1 MQEAKEKAKGYK
13 ESLKVERTEKAVLR
27 AEVERVA
34 KEKGEAEDR
43 EKGLREAIRG
53 DREEVR
59 VRVEKMKEAY
69 DGMEKQLMQA

>member
-1 MQEAKEKAKGYK
+1 M
-13 ESLKVERTEKAVLR
+13 LR

-59 VRVEKMKEAY
+59 VRVQKMKEAY